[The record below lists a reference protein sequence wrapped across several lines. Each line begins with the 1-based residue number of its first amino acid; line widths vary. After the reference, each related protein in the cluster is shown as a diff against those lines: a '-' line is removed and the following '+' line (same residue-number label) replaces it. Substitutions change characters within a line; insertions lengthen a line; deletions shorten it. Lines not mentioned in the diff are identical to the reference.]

1 MNITDTNEL
10 IERNNKL
17 LGHELKELMQLPYL
31 FIKETLI
38 EAINELT
45 TSSFESDKELMIK
58 VRQVVYMVVDK
69 NDFEINEKQFND
81 INDSVILSTFYHI
94 NDQLTQ
100 LLKLEQEHL
109 SSSPDATL
117 LQAGVMRLNQLG
129 EMVTLMNLSKG
140 DYFLAQRYG
149 ELPYEEV
156 FWLLSYNMI
165 SSDIERKVN
174 EIISKRNAVK

>member
-1 MNITDTNEL
+1 MNIIDANEL

-17 LGHELKELMQLPYL
+17 LGYELKELMSLPYL

-38 EAINELT
+38 ESINELQ
-45 TSSFESDKELMIK
+45 TSSFESDKDLMKK
-58 VRQVVYMVVDK
+58 VRSIVFLIVQK
-69 NDFEINEKQFND
+69 NDFKITDKQYNN
-81 INDSVILSTFYHI
+81 INDSVILSTFYWI

-100 LLKLEQEHL
+100 LLELETEHL
-109 SSSPDATL
+109 SSSPDPTL
-117 LQAGVMRLNQLG
+117 LQAGVMRLNNLG

-140 DYFLAQRYG
+140 DYFLAKKYG

-165 SSDIERKVN
+165 SNDIEKKVN
-174 EIISKRNAVK
+174 EIISKRNTVK

>member
-1 MNITDTNEL
+1 MNIYDSNEL

-17 LGHELKELMQLPYL
+17 LGNELKELMQLPYM

-38 EAINELT
+38 EAINELQ
-45 TSSFESDKELMIK
+45 TSTFENDKELMIK
-58 VRQVVYMVVDK
+58 VRSIVFMVVQK
-69 NDFEINEKQFND
+69 NDLKITEKQFSN
-81 INDSVILSTFYHI
+81 INDSVILSTFYFI

-100 LLKLEQEHL
+100 LLELELEHL
-109 SSSPDATL
+109 SSPPDATL

-140 DYFLAQRYG
+140 DYFLAQKYG
-149 ELPYEEV
+149 ELPYEDV

-165 SSDIERKVN
+165 SNDIEKKVN
-174 EIISKRNAVK
+174 EIISKRNTVK

>member
-1 MNITDTNEL
+1 MNINDANEL

-17 LGHELKELMQLPYL
+17 LGNELKEMMQLPYL

-38 EAINELT
+38 EEITELT
-45 TSSFESDKELMIK
+45 TSTFESEKDLMIK
-58 VRQVVYMVVDK
+58 VRQVVFLVVEK
-69 NDFEINEKQFND
+69 NDFKITEKQYNS
-81 INDSVILSTFYHI
+81 INDTVILSTFYHI

-100 LLKLEQEHL
+100 LLELETEHL
-109 SSSPDATL
+109 SSPPDATL
-117 LQAGVMRLNQLG
+117 LQAGVMRLNSLG

-149 ELPYEEV
+149 QLPYEEV

-165 SSDIERKVN
+165 SNDIEKKVN
-174 EIISKRNAVK
+174 EIISKRNTVK

>member
-1 MNITDTNEL
+1 MNINDANEL

-17 LGHELKELMQLPYL
+17 LGYELKELMQMPYL

-38 EAINELT
+38 ESINELT
-45 TSSFESDKELMIK
+45 TSSFESEKDLMNK
-58 VRQVVYMVVDK
+58 VRQVVWLVVEK
-69 NDFEINEKQFND
+69 NELGITEKQYNS
-81 INDSVILSTFYHI
+81 INDTVILSTFYHI

-100 LLKLEQEHL
+100 LLELETEHL
-109 SSSPDATL
+109 SSPPDPTL
-117 LQAGVMRLNQLG
+117 LQAGVMRLNTLG

-140 DYFLAQRYG
+140 DYFLAKKYG

-165 SSDIERKVN
+165 SNDIEKKVN
-174 EIISKRNAVK
+174 EIISKRNTVK

>member
-1 MNITDTNEL
+1 MNIYDSNEL

-17 LGHELKELMQLPYL
+17 LGHELKELMSLPYL

-45 TSSFESDKELMIK
+45 TSSFESDKELMNK
-58 VRQVVYMVVDK
+58 VRQVVFLVVEK
-69 NDFEINEKQFND
+69 NDFVITEKQYNN
-81 INDSVILSTFYHI
+81 INDNVILSTFYRI

-100 LLKLEQEHL
+100 LLELETEHL
-109 SSSPDATL
+109 SSPPDPTL

-129 EMVTLMNLSKG
+129 ELVTLMNLSKG
-140 DYFLAQRYG
+140 DYFLAKRYG
-149 ELPYEEV
+149 QLPYEEV

-165 SSDIERKVN
+165 SNDIERKVN

>member
-1 MNITDTNEL
+1 MTIYKSNEL

-17 LGHELKELMQLPYL
+17 LGNELKELMQLPYL
-31 FIKETLI
+31 FIKDTLI
-38 EAINELT
+38 ESINELT
-45 TSSFESDKELMIK
+45 TSSYENEKELMSK
-58 VRQVVYMVVDK
+58 VRQVVWLVVQK
-69 NDFEINEKQFND
+69 NDLKINEKQFKS
-81 INDSVILSTFYHI
+81 INDAVILSTFYHI

-100 LLKLEQEHL
+100 LLQLEQEHL
-109 SSSPDATL
+109 SSAPDATL

-149 ELPYEEV
+149 QLPYEEV

-165 SSDIERKVN
+165 SNDIEKKVN
-174 EIISKRNAVK
+174 EIISKRNGVK